1 MVYPQVG
8 HNQFHVNFGNWKMVK
23 KYGVGVEFD
32 EFASIINNGI
42 WNNNKLVDNKKYYIL
57 NI

>member
-1 MVYPQVG
+1 
-8 HNQFHVNFGNWKMVK
+8 MVK

-42 WNNNKLVDNKKYYIL
+42 WNNNKLVDNKKDYIL